1 MLYTELKSP
10 GSNKRRRRV
19 GRGQGSG
26 WGKTSCRGHKGQN
39 ARSGSGGNGT
49 GGQTPLYRQLPKMG
63 FSSRKEFFTESVR
76 SSELA
81 KLKLGANEL
90 IDIELLR
97 SLNLIR
103 KQTKFVKV
111 FLSGES
117 LTQPLKF
124 GANISASKGV
134 KELIEKL
141 GNS

>member
-10 GSNKRRRRV
+10 GSFKQRRRV

-26 WGKTSCRGHKGQN
+26 WGKTSCRGHKGQK
-39 ARSGSGGNGT
+39 ARSGASDHGT

-63 FSSRKEFFTESVR
+63 FRSRKEFFSESVR

-81 KLKLGANEL
+81 KLKLGANEE
-90 IDIELLR
+90 IDIDLLR

-124 GANISASKGV
+124 GPNITASKGV

-141 GNS
+141 GKG